1 MHYQITAHDPAAH
14 IFKVKCFIDSPAG
27 DGQVFSLPAWIPGS
41 YMVREFAKN
50 IVRINA
56 VSAGEPVRLEKIDK
70 SSWKAEACAGALE
83 LEYEVYA
90 WDLSVRSAHLDQ
102 THGYFNGTSVF
113 VRVHGHESAP
123 CTVDICAPLKTV
135 IGDWRVATTLKLAGA
150 KEYGFGRYS
159 ADDYDDL
166 IDHPVEMADFTMAS
180 FDVAGVRH
188 EVVLTGR
195 HKADLNR
202 VCSDL
207 KRICQTHVDFFAELP
222 GMEKYLFQVMVVGD
236 GYGGLEHRSSTSL
249 LVSRKDLPLIG
260 ESKVGADYQQ
270 FLGLCS
276 HEYFHTWNV
285 KRIKPEEFVPYNLDT
300 ESYTRQLWAFEGITS
315 YYDDLGL
322 LRSGCIELQTYL
334 EALAKT
340 ITRVCRGQGRFKQS
354 VADSSFDAW
363 TKFYRQDE
371 NAPNAIVSYYT
382 KGSLI
387 AVALDLTIRKLT
399 SNAKSL
405 DDLMALLWQKYGKT
419 GLGVPEGSIEQHAA
433 EIAGTDL
440 NEFFQ
445 RYLHGTEDPPLAEL
459 FQWIGVDLISRPS
472 ESSQDKGGKASQ
484 KTSEDL
490 LQRADPGI
498 QTIAN
503 AGALKIANVFDG
515 GAAIKAGLAAGDVL
529 VAIDGLKVTDTNLE
543 ALLQQYRPGEVV
555 DVHLFRRDE
564 LMQFKLELQSPALD
578 TIELCLNDDVDE
590 KTIISRN
597 AWLKSK
603 K

>member
-1 MHYQITAHDPAAH
+1 MHYQISAHDPAAH
-14 IFKVKCFIDSPAG
+14 IFKVKCSIETPSSY
-27 DGQVFSLPAWIPGS
+27 GQVFSLPAWIPGS

-50 IVRINA
+50 IISIKA
-56 VSAGEPVRLEKIDK
+56 VSGGEPVRLEKIDK
-70 SSWKAEACAGALE
+70 SSWKADVCVGPLE
-83 LEYEVYA
+83 LEYDIYA

-113 VRVHGHESAP
+113 VRVHGHENAP
-123 CTVDICAPLKTV
+123 CTVEICAPSNAV
-135 IGDWRVATTLKLAGA
+135 IGDWRVETTLKLAGA
-150 KEYGFGRYS
+150 EEYGFGRYA

-188 EVVLTGR
+188 EVVLTGQHR
-195 HKADLNR
+195 ADLNR

-207 KRICQTHVDFFAELP
+207 KRICQTHVDFFGELP
-222 GMEKYLFQVMVVGD
+222 QMKKYLFQVMVVGD

-260 ESKVGADYQQ
+260 DSKVSTDYQQ

-285 KRIKPEEFVPYNLDT
+285 KRIKPEEFVPYNLET

-322 LRSGCIELQTYL
+322 LRSGCIEVQTYL
-334 EALAKT
+334 EALAQT
-340 ITRVCRGQGRFKQS
+340 ITRVSRGQGRFKQS

-387 AVALDLTIRKLT
+387 ALALDLTIRKLT
-399 SNAKSL
+399 SNGKSL
-405 DDLMALLWQKYGKT
+405 DDLMTLLWQRYGKT
-419 GLGVPEGSIEQHAA
+419 GLGVPEGAIEQHAG
-433 EIAGTDL
+433 EIAGTAL

-445 RYLHGTEDPPLAEL
+445 RYLHGTEDPPLADLLE
-459 FQWIGVDLISRPS
+459 WIGVDLILRPS

-484 KTSEDL
+484 KTNEDL
-490 LQRADPGI
+490 LQRADLGI
-498 QTIAN
+498 QTIAD
-503 AGALKIANVFDG
+503 AGALKIRNVFDG
-515 GAAIKAGLAAGDVL
+515 GAAIKTGLAAGDVL
-529 VAIDGLKVTDTNLE
+529 VAIDGLKVTDTNIE
-543 ALLQQYRPGEVV
+543 ALLQQYRPGEAV

-578 TIELCLNDDVDE
+578 TIELRLNDDVDE
-590 KTIISRN
+590 KIIISRK